1 MASIPRNIQGSCARQ
16 LPFVWSVSASD
27 KRSVIQCLSTLLYN
41 ANLPGFIQGRIYRGP
56 LKSVCV
62 PGLNCYSCPGAVGAC
77 PLGSLQS
84 SLSGVILHF
93 PFYVLGLLII
103 FGVLFGRLICGWACP
118 FGLVQ
123 ELLYKLPTP
132 KIKLSPALQRF
143 TLLKYVITVL
153 FMVVLPLAYYYADG
167 IGIPAFCKFIC
178 PAGILEAALPLAAI
192 KPSIRNALGA
202 LFSWKLLLLII
213 ILATSTFIYR
223 PFCRFLCPLGAIY
236 SLFNRL
242 SVYGIKVDLDKCIG
256 CDKCLHHCPMQ
267 CRKVGDKECINCG
280 ACAEVCPTK
289 AISLGKK

>member
-1 MASIPRNIQGSCARQ
+1 MA
-16 LPFVWSVSASD
+16 
-27 KRSVIQCLSTLLYN
+27 KRSIIQWLTMLIYN
-41 ANLPGFIQGRIYRGP
+41 ANLPGFLQGHIYRGP

-118 FGLVQ
+118 FGFVQ

-132 KIKLSPALQRF
+132 KLKLSLAMQKL
-143 TLLKYVITVL
+143 TLSKYLFTVL
-153 FMVVLPLAYYYADG
+153 FLVFLPLTYYYLDG

-178 PAGILEAALPLAAI
+178 PAGTLEAALPLTAVNAR
-192 KPSIRNALGA
+192 IRSSLGF
-202 LFSWKLLLLII
+202 LFVWKLAILLVTII
-213 ILATSTFIYR
+213 ASTFIYR

-236 SLFNRL
+236 SLFNKL
-242 SVYGIKVDLDKCIG
+242 SIYGIKIDLDKCIG
-256 CDKCLHHCPMQ
+256 CNKCLHSCPMQ
-267 CRKVGDKECINCG
+267 CQKLGDRECINCG
-280 ACAEVCPTK
+280 ACTNVCPTK
-289 AISLGKK
+289 AITFGRK

>member
-1 MASIPRNIQGSCARQ
+1 MAKRRIVQWLCA
-16 LPFVWSVSASD
+16 
-27 KRSVIQCLSTLLYN
+27 LLYN

-93 PFYVLGLLII
+93 PFYVLGLLIV
-103 FGVLFGRLICGWACP
+103 FGVLFGRPICGWACP
-118 FGLVQ
+118 FGFVQ

-132 KIKLSPALQRF
+132 KIKLSPTAQRF
-143 TLLKYVITVL
+143 TAFKYVITVL
-153 FMVVLPLAYYYADG
+153 FLVVLPLAFYYLDG

-178 PAGILEAALPLAAI
+178 PAGTLEAALPLAAVNAR
-192 KPSIRNALGA
+192 IRSALGT
-202 LFSWKLLLLII
+202 LFIWKLAILLVTII
-213 ILATSTFIYR
+213 ASILIYR

-242 SVYGIKVDLDKCIG
+242 SVYGIKVDMDKCIG

-289 AISLGKK
+289 AITLGRK

>member
-1 MASIPRNIQGSCARQ
+1 M
-16 LPFVWSVSASD
+16 D
-27 KRSVIQCLSTLLYN
+27 KRSVVQWLSTLLYN
-41 ANLPGFIQGRIYRGP
+41 ANLPGFVQGRIYRGP
-56 LKSVCV
+56 VKSVCV

-93 PFYVLGLLII
+93 PFYVLGLLLI
-103 FGVLFGRLICGWACP
+103 FGVLFGRTICGWACP

-132 KIKLSPALQRF
+132 KIKLSPAAQRF
-143 TLLKYVITVL
+143 TLLKYLITVL
-153 FMVVLPLAYYYADG
+153 FLIVLPLGYYYVDG

-178 PAGILEAALPLAAI
+178 PAGTLEAALPLASVNAG
-192 KPSIRNALGA
+192 IRSSLGA
-202 LFSWKLLLLII
+202 LFSWKLVVLIVVLTASI
-213 ILATSTFIYR
+213 FIYR

-236 SLFNRL
+236 SLFNKL
-242 SVYGIKVDLDKCIG
+242 SAYGIKVDMSRCIG

-267 CRKVGDKECINCG
+267 CQRVGDRECINCG
-280 ACAEVCPTK
+280 TCAKVCPTK